1 MRIEQN
7 IRRFQIPVDDVPR
20 VCVLNCLSN
29 TPDEFGRLLK
39 FAQAIESA
47 DESSIGFMQTN
58 MHLPAVQVYDAYN
71 EAYDWMVEVESQS
84 TAMA

>member
-1 MRIEQN
+1 MYDLLEG
-7 IRRFQIPVDDVPR
+7 VR
-20 VCVLNCLSN
+20 VLEVALLS
-29 TPDEFGRLLK
+29 PDALG
-39 FAQAIESA
+39 
-47 DESSIGFMQTN
+47 